1 MSEEPLSQP
10 PAEDPT
16 LGYSSLG
23 SRALVIRDS
32 DAMRNGIR
40 GMVRDV
46 AMNKLVVRL
55 PLTLPANEQIQLK
68 LRNFV
73 QRFRKE
79 TRGVVRGHT
88 PDPKVPGSFL
98 HEVELYSRL
107 TPLEVSLLRMGVRD
121 ENIPRLKK
129 WV

>member
-1 MSEEPLSQP
+1 MTDEPQP
-10 PAEDPT
+10 PPPGGTSE
-16 LGYSSLG
+16 GYSTLG

-40 GMVRDV
+40 GMVREV
-46 AMNKLVVRL
+46 ATNKLLVRL
-55 PLTLPANEQIQLK
+55 PQTLPQNEQIQLK

-79 TRGVVRGHT
+79 ARGVVRGHT
-88 PDPKVPGSFL
+88 PDPKVPDHFL
-98 HEVELYSRL
+98 IEVELYSRL

-121 ENIPRLKK
+121 ENIPRTKK

>member
-1 MSEEPLSQP
+1 MTDDPQSPKSPDTSE
-10 PAEDPT
+10 
-16 LGYSSLG
+16 GYSTLG

-46 AMNKLVVRL
+46 ATNKLIVRL
-55 PLTLPANEQIQLK
+55 PQVLPANEQIQLR

-79 TRGVVRGHT
+79 ARGVVRGHT
-88 PDPKVPGSFL
+88 PDPKVPDNYL
-98 HEVELYSRL
+98 IEVELYTRL

-121 ENIPRLKK
+121 ENIPRTKK

>member
-1 MSEEPLSQP
+1 MPDDPQP
-10 PAEDPT
+10 IPPVDPSHV
-16 LGYSSLG
+16 YSNLG

-46 AMNKLVVRL
+46 TMSKLVVRL
-55 PLTLPANEQIQLK
+55 PVTLPPAEQIQLR

-79 TRGVVRGHT
+79 ARGVVRGHVE
-88 PDPKVPGSFL
+88 DPKVPGHFL
-98 HEVELYSRL
+98 IDVELYTRL
-107 TPLEVSLLRMGVRD
+107 TPLEVSLLRMGIRD
-121 ENIPRLKK
+121 ENIPRTKK